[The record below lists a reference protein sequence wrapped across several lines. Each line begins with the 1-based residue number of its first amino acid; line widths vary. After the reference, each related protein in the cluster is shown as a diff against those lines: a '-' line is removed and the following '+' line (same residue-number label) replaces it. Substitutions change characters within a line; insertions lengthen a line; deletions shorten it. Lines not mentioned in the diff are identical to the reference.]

1 MQSERSIMRR
11 PPKNDLNDL
20 PPKEWVQATKSVWYS
35 RPGARD
41 KLKKL
46 HPATFAEK
54 DVERLIL
61 CFTKKGDKVLDP
73 FLGTGSTLVACAAA
87 QRNGVGIELIPRWAG
102 VARDRIRAKLA
113 DEGSRLELI
122 EGDAGDE
129 LPKLEDASFDLVV
142 TSPPYFCILDKAKDH
157 KSKAERKGLSTKYSD
172 DARDLGNLSSYAEF
186 LAVLTGIWKECRRVL
201 KPGKYICVVV
211 TDFRDG
217 PRYVLFHADVAR
229 TLEDAGFVPKGLVV
243 LVQDNKALYPYG
255 YPYSFVPNIHHQN
268 VLVFRKEP

>member
-1 MQSERSIMRR
+1 MRK
-11 PPKNDLNDL
+11 PPRNDLNDL

-41 KLKKL
+41 RLKKL

-54 DVERLIL
+54 DIERLI
-61 CFTKKGDKVLDP
+61 CTFTKKGGRVMDP

-87 QRNGVGIELIPRWAG
+87 QRSGTGIELVPRWAE
-102 VARDRIRAKLA
+102 VARDRIRAILV
-113 DEGSRLELI
+113 DGDSRLEVI
-122 EGDAGDE
+122 EGDARKE
-129 LPKLEDASFDLVV
+129 LPQMQDASFDLVV
-142 TSPPYFCILDKAKDH
+142 TSPPYFSILDKARDH
-157 KSKAERKGLSTKYSD
+157 KSKAERKGLATKYSAD
-172 DARDLGNLSSYAEF
+172 PQDLGNLSNYPEF
-186 LAVLTGIWKECRRVL
+186 LSELTGIWKECRRLL

-217 PRYVLFHADVAR
+217 PRYVMFHADVAW
-229 TLEDAGFVPKGLVV
+229 TLEEAGFVPKGLLV